1 MRSLA
6 LLCLGFAVAA
16 AQGRAERNT
25 TALGDCLEAAKIPFY
40 ESDAGDWEVY
50 ASPFNE
56 RLEYTPAAIA
66 VPTTTEHIQLAVSCG
81 AENGVKVTPK
91 AGGHSYAS
99 LGLGGEA
106 GHLVIQLDHMY
117 NVTLDTETN
126 IATVEPGARLG
137 HLASELF
144 AQGKRAISHGTCPG
158 VGVSGHVLHGGFGM
172 ASNTHGLAL
181 DWVIGMTVV
190 LANATVVECSERQH
204 ADLFWAMLGAG
215 SNFGIAASYQFK
227 TFEAP
232 ANVTWFSAQL
242 PWNQSTA
249 QAGLEAL
256 ESYAKNTM
264 PAELNMRLAGSS
276 RSASVEGVH
285 YGDKEGLEATLEPLL
300 NKTGGSISEAK
311 TGGWMDGIEHYANA
325 EVDVSYPYE
334 MHETFYSKSL
344 TLKGLNGTSAS
355 SFVDYWYGTA
365 RDVTRIWWFQI
376 DIQGGKN
383 SAVSKADPTITSYA
397 HRDKLFLIQLYD
409 RSFGTYPELGFE
421 FLDGWVSNTTADME
435 PSDWGMYINYADA
448 RMDRATAQKA
458 YWGVNLPRLQ
468 EIKTK
473 VDPMELF
480 YYPISIEPALEPT
493 QPAKSSAP
501 ETPAEPVKVKVR
513 AKTIAELDE
522 ELKLK
527 LEEISG
533 EGGAAGLEYENGK
546 AVAMKRG
553 VKDNMFRLI

>member
-6 LLCLGFAVAA
+6 VLCLYFAVAV
-16 AQGRAERNT
+16 AQGGTERNT
-25 TALGDCLEAAKIPFY
+25 TALGDCLETAKVPFY
-40 ESDAGDWEVY
+40 ESDAKDWEDY

-66 VPTTTEHIQLAVSCG
+66 VPTTTEQIQLAVSCG
-81 AENGVKVTPK
+81 AEHGVKVTPK

-99 LGLGGEA
+99 LGLGGED
-106 GHLVIQLDHMY
+106 GHLVIQLDRMY

-126 IATVEPGARLG
+126 VATVGPGARLG
-137 HLASELF
+137 HLAVELF
-144 AQGKRAISHGTCPG
+144 DQGNRAISHGTCPG
-158 VGVSGHVLHGGFGM
+158 VGVSGHALHGGFGM

-190 LANATVVECSERQH
+190 LADATVVECSESQNP
-204 ADLFWAMLGAG
+204 DLFWAMLGAG

-276 RSASVEGVH
+276 RSASVEGVF
-285 YGDKEGLEATLEPLL
+285 YGDEEGLEAALEPLL
-300 NKTGGSISEAK
+300 NKTGGSISSSE
-311 TGGWMDGIEHYANA
+311 TGNWMDSVEHYANA
-325 EVDVSYPYE
+325 EVDVTYPYE

-344 TLKGLNGTSAS
+344 TLKGLNGTSARN
-355 SFVDYWYGTA
+355 FVDYWYGTA
-365 RDVTRIWWFQI
+365 RDVSRIWWFQI
-376 DIQGGKN
+376 DIHGGKN
-383 SAVSKADPTITSYA
+383 SAVWKADPGLTSYA

-409 RSFGTYPELGFE
+409 RSFGSYPELGFE
-421 FLDGWVSNTTADME
+421 FLNGWVSNTTADMA

-448 RMDRATAQKA
+448 RMDRTTAQNA

-468 EIKTK
+468 EIKAQ
-473 VDPMELF
+473 VDPTELF
-480 YYPISIEPALEPT
+480 YYPISIEPAAVPEP
-493 QPAKSSAP
+493 A
-501 ETPAEPVKVKVR
+501 
-513 AKTIAELDE
+513 
-522 ELKLK
+522 
-527 LEEISG
+527 
-533 EGGAAGLEYENGK
+533 
-546 AVAMKRG
+546 
-553 VKDNMFRLI
+553 